1 LVEKNKVM
9 VKEQDLFGIQR
20 TCYSKNSKS
29 GEQFIKEH
37 GLAFIVSGE
46 MEAYDGHTKHLYGK
60 GDIVLYRKNAL
71 IRFVKYPAQ
80 EEPFEAISIILDE
93 SLLQNLAQQNQFFS
107 THAPKESLF
116 KLKEDILL
124 TSYFVTLENWFA
136 HKISPALI
144 DLKKREAVH
153 LLLRNNKAF
162 KDVLFHFGSPGKIN
176 LEAFMNTHFRFN
188 VPLTQLAF
196 LTGRS
201 LATFKRDFEKIF
213 QVSPSKW
220 LQFAPKVH
228 PRHDWPIH
236 ILPHVRAVQLLLLN
250 RMPPVSPPRVAY
262 GYTSS
267 FCRTVHFPKWPN
279 QKAHISGRFGQNVYH
294 NHYPLPSIFC
304 A

>member
-1 LVEKNKVM
+1 
-9 VKEQDLFGIQR
+9 
-20 TCYSKNSKS
+20 
-29 GEQFIKEH
+29 
-37 GLAFIVSGE
+37 
-46 MEAYDGHTKHLYGK
+46 
-60 GDIVLYRKNAL
+60 LYRKNAL

-93 SLLQNLAQQNQFFS
+93 SLLQNLAQQNQFSS

-124 TSYFVTLENWFA
+124 TSYFATLENWFA

-220 LQFAPKVH
+220 LQQKRLEEAYY
-228 PRHDWPIH
+228 
-236 ILPHVRAVQLLLLN
+236 LLENKKMKSKEVYVEVGFETLAHFSYAFKN
-250 RMPPVSPPRVAY
+250 MFGINP
-262 GYTSS
+262 SS
-267 FCRTVHFPKWPN
+267 
-279 QKAHISGRFGQNVYH
+279 I
-294 NHYPLPSIFC
+294 
-304 A
+304 